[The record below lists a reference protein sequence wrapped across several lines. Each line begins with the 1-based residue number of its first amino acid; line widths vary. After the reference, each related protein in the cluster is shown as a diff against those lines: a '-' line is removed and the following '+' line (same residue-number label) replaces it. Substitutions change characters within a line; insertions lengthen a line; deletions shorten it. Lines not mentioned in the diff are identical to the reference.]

1 MSARASFP
9 PATAGGAP
17 GADGRR
23 PSASARPAPAR
34 AGRPPEVC
42 VFAAS
47 SRLPDPD
54 YFEAAIDLGRALAR
68 AGFGIRY
75 GGGSVGLMG
84 ALADGALESGGRVT
98 GVIPRFM
105 VELEWCRPGLT
116 ECVVTETMAERK
128 ASLVA
133 GTVAVVAL
141 PGGLGTIEELTEVLT
156 NKQLGL
162 YLNPV
167 ILVDTRGYWRPLVA
181 ALDHAVA
188 EGFVGTHHRAMW
200 TLVGSPDAV
209 PDAIR
214 SIPPWPADATKSA
227 QL

>member
-1 MSARASFP
+1 MSARH
-9 PATAGGAP
+9 AT
-17 GADGRR
+17 
-23 PSASARPAPAR
+23 PSARE
-34 AGRPPEVC
+34 GRPPEVC

-84 ALADGALESGGRVT
+84 ALADGALEAGGRVV

-105 VELEWCRPGLT
+105 VELEWCRAGLT
-116 ECVVTETMAERK
+116 ECIVTETMAERK
-128 ASLVA
+128 AAMVE
-133 GTVAVVAL
+133 GTAAVVAL

-167 ILVDTRGYWRPLVA
+167 ILVDTRGYWRPLVS

-188 EGFVGTHHRAMW
+188 EGFVGAHHKAMW
-200 TLVGSPDAV
+200 TLAGSPDAV
-209 PDAIR
+209 PGLVR
-214 SIPPWPADATKSA
+214 SIPPWPADATKTA